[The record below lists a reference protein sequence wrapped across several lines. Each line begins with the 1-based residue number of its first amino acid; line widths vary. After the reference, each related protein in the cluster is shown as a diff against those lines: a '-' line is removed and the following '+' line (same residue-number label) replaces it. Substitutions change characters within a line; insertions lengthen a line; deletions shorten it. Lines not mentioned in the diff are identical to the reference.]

1 MFPLPP
7 KVKVCCIA
15 SRAEAALA
23 INCGASAIGLVSRM
37 PSGPGPIPDSLIRD
51 IAETVPPAVA
61 TFLLTCE
68 TTAKPIIAQ
77 QRYCRTNTIQ
87 LVDAVVDGVHDAL
100 RDALPGISLVQVIH
114 VRDEIALREA
124 VDVSGKV
131 DAILLDS
138 GQPTLAVKQ
147 LGGTGRTHDW
157 SLSRRIR
164 DAVDIPVFLAGGLN
178 AENVSRGIAQVS
190 PYGVDV
196 CSGLRVAGALD
207 EVKLRDFMRAVQEA
221 RA

>member
-1 MFPLPP
+1 
-7 KVKVCCIA
+7 
-15 SRAEAALA
+15 
-23 INCGASAIGLVSRM
+23 M
-37 PSGPGPIPDSLIRD
+37 PSGPGPIPDSLIRE
-51 IAETVPPAVA
+51 IAETVPPGVA

-87 LVDAVVDGVHDAL
+87 LVDAVADGVYDAL
-100 RDALPGISLVQVIH
+100 RDALPGISIVQVIH

-178 AENVSRGIAQVS
+178 AGNVSKGIAQVS

-196 CSGLRVAGALD
+196 CSGLRVDGALD